1 MKKNNFTSIKSL
13 NDVDIAK
20 KNYKKIYKKIE
31 TLHFKKLN
39 INCPFCNSKN
49 RKVFFNYLNS
59 KYFDCLDC
67 NSIYFFPKI
76 EKKGLKE
83 FYKLSNS
90 LNMVNSI
97 PKKFDTIRRKKLME
111 PRVKIFREKIME
123 YNVNIPVKNLLEI
136 GSGIGYFAEICKKYN
151 LSKKITVIEPDKF
164 GYSITKKNNPDFHCI
179 NSIFEDTKLN
189 KKYDLIFI
197 NSVIEHPYD
206 IGYFFK
212 KLKTILNKNG
222 FICLTDMN
230 STGIDIRTLKEKTP
244 NVNPYSI
251 LQIAS
256 TLGLGKL
263 LNKNNLKIKE
273 CYSAGSLDSDIIYS
287 VLKDKK
293 ISIENKPMM
302 ELLKN
307 KVNRSNFQKYLISN
321 NLTGYTSYI
330 ISHK

>member
-1 MKKNNFTSIKSL
+1 
-13 NDVDIAK
+13 
-20 KNYKKIYKKIE
+20 
-31 TLHFKKLN
+31 
-39 INCPFCNSKN
+39 
-49 RKVFFNYLNS
+49 
-59 KYFDCLDC
+59 
-67 NSIYFFPKI
+67 
-76 EKKGLKE
+76 
-83 FYKLSNS
+83 
-90 LNMVNSI
+90 
-97 PKKFDTIRRKKLME
+97 
-111 PRVKIFREKIME
+111 
-123 YNVNIPVKNLLEI
+123 
-136 GSGIGYFAEICKKYN
+136 
-151 LSKKITVIEPDKF
+151 
-164 GYSITKKNNPDFHCI
+164 
-179 NSIFEDTKLN
+179 
-189 KKYDLIFI
+189 
-197 NSVIEHPYD
+197 
-206 IGYFFK
+206 
-212 KLKTILNKNG
+212 
-222 FICLTDMN
+222 MN